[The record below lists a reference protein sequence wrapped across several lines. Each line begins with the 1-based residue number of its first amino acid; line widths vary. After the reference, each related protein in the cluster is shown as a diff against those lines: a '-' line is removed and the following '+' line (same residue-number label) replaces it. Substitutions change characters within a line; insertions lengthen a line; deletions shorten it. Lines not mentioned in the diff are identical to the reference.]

1 MTNKSG
7 LIPVGHR
14 LVILP
19 EVIEEVTKGGIII
32 AHETTHKEQMAQ
44 IKAKVIAIGDGAW
57 SDCTTPAWCEVGD
70 TILIGK
76 FSGLLYDGEDG
87 LKYRVI
93 NDLDVVCRMEK

>member
-1 MTNKSG
+1 MTNSSG

-14 LVILP
+14 LVVLP
-19 EVIEEVTKGGIII
+19 EVIEEVSKGGIII

-44 IKAKVIAIGDGAW
+44 IKAQVIAIGEGAW
-57 SDCTTPAWCEVGD
+57 EDCTTQDWCKVGD

-76 FSGLLYDGEDG
+76 FSGLLYDGDDG